1 MATSGKHNRAPRT
14 NPSRGGAG
22 ESRVCSKGWFRLFK
36 INPGM
41 GIKDFG
47 PTCRKSEFNGKPING
62 IPAFCPRATAE
73 GMAELVSVVQTGYL
87 SWKQGT
93 GFMEVWCE
101 LSKNKCCTDLSGISQ
116 TERKGWPIRSK
127 SARRAGL
134 RTLGLTQKVGM
145 ANVPAKVCM
154 ASGKKINLLFCDMN
168 TYQDRKSR

>member
-1 MATSGKHNRAPRT
+1 MIVYIHKQGTQEKDMAPGTK
-14 NPSRGGAG
+14 PSRGGA
-22 ESRVCSKGWFRLFK
+22 EEIELNR
-36 INPGM
+36 
-41 GIKDFG
+41 
-47 PTCRKSEFNGKPING
+47 KPINR
-62 IPAFCPRATAE
+62 IQAFCPRATAE

-101 LSKNKCCTDLSGISQ
+101 LSRNKCCTDLSGISQ

-154 ASGKKINLLFCDMN
+154 ASGKKINLLFCNMN
-168 TYQDRKSR
+168 TYKDRKSI